1 MKFTVIQDETNTILP
16 KQAHAEITLLSP
28 KTIKKP
34 VKPKIDRYN
43 MKRHLDQRPDS
54 KDTKEF
60 LNNMIEVAKIET
72 QKEIEAIRKEVRMVS
87 LL

>member
-1 MKFTVIQDETNTILP
+1 
-16 KQAHAEITLLSP
+16 
-28 KTIKKP
+28 
-34 VKPKIDRYN
+34 